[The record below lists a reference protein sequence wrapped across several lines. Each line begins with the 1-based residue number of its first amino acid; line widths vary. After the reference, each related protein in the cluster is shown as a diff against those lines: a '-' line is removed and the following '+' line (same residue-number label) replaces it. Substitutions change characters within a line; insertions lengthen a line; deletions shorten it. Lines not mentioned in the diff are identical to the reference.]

1 MPMIGNTQVPLY
13 RPQLV
18 SFYFVQSNQNM
29 FPIYTISAAQK
40 GPNNYR
46 LTICQRKCRL
56 QTMNA

>member
-1 MPMIGNTQVPLY
+1 MLMIGKIQVPLS

-29 FPIYTISAAQK
+29 FPIYTICAAQK